1 MLKLFFSGAKWHK
14 RPLLIARHQ
23 TVARWGTTSAP
34 NSHEQAT
41 VGGRILKIRQFNR
54 GSMHACPGA
63 AVRFLNVAKT
73 PSCCQKTRKTWATLF
88 VPTLKPHFGF
98 QWTVFN
104 ECPYSLFS
112 FYGQLSNVLL
122 SVLLFSQ
129 EAERLKLFLMDGSDD
144 SAWSSLWSP
153 DTQSSVSWLTV
164 TFRLITTDR
173 NNFMS
178 HLFK

>member
-1 MLKLFFSGAKWHK
+1 MARSDIKDHSSSPGIKPLLDEARLLLLILTSRQQSGAAFWK
-14 RPLLIARHQ
+14 
-23 TVARWGTTSAP
+23 SD
-34 NSHEQAT
+34 NSIQS
-41 VGGRILKIRQFNR
+41 GK
-54 GSMHACPGA
+54 HACPGA

-112 FYGQLSNVLL
+112 FYGQLSYVLL

-164 TFRLITTDR
+164 TSRPITTDR